1 MVTNQVVQYMQRPIR
16 RITLTLTSLLLA
28 GCTNLTAGNLFS
40 HYSAQNNALYQSV
53 AAGQYEQ
60 ATQLLQDYVAG
71 DVLDNLE
78 KGRVYFL
85 SQQYAES
92 LRSLSVA
99 DQAVKVQQDRA
110 IVSISNT
117 ATSVGSLAVNDN
129 LNEYEPADYELG
141 FLHLYLGLNYVR
153 DNDLDGALVEM
164 RRANQVQEEAKKRR
178 EQELASA
185 QQDMRSQG
193 LSPSLGSVL
202 AQYPDAGK
210 TLQAVQNGYLF
221 YLSALLYEADNDLN
235 AAYVD
240 YRRAL
245 AVAPN
250 NPSVIDGVLRVA
262 TRLGMQEDLKLLKK
276 QYGEPK
282 RLASSQARVI
292 VIEEQGIVQPKQS
305 WRLSLPLSDSRG
317 NTALYSL
324 ALPYYPS
331 SVITSSAP
339 LSLNGTHVQPMP
351 VTDVNLMAK
360 QALTEQ
366 MPALVLRQAL
376 RVVAKDQLRKET
388 TQEED
393 VANLVFNI
401 WNTLTEQPDT
411 RSWLTLPAAVSTATQ
426 VVQAGEQVL
435 DIAGTDYA
443 FHVPENGTALVWLS
457 RQGNNVTIWHK
468 QLGIR

>member
-1 MVTNQVVQYMQRPIR
+1 MVQYMQFPR
-16 RITLTLTSLLLA
+16 RRLVLTITSLLLV
-28 GCTNLTAGNLFS
+28 GCANLTAGNLFS
-40 HYSAQNNALYQSV
+40 HYSAQNNGLYQSV

-60 ATQLLQDYVAG
+60 ASQLLPEYVAG
-71 DVLDNLE
+71 EVLDNLE

-85 SQQYAES
+85 SQQYLES
-92 LRSLSVA
+92 QQSLSIA
-99 DQAVKVQQDRA
+99 DNAVKAQQDRA
-110 IVSISNT
+110 IISLSST
-117 ATSVGSLAVNDN
+117 ATSVGALAVNDN

-153 DNDLDGALVEM
+153 NNDLDGALVEM
-164 RRANQVQEEAKKRR
+164 RRANQVQEAAKKRR
-178 EQELASA
+178 EQELTSA
-185 QQDMRSQG
+185 EQDMRSQG

-210 TLQAVQNGYLF
+210 TLQAVQNGYLL

-235 AAYVD
+235 SAYVD

-250 NPSVIDGVLRVA
+250 NPAVIDGTLRVA
-262 TRLGMQEDLKLLKK
+262 TRLSMQQDLKLLKQ
-276 QYGEPK
+276 QYGEPQ
-282 RLASSQARVI
+282 RLSASQARVI
-292 VIEEQGIVQPKQS
+292 VIEEQGIVQPKQA

-324 ALPYYPS
+324 ALPYYEQ
-331 SVITSSAP
+331 SVMPQRATF
-339 LSLNGTHVQPMP
+339 SLNGVSVQPAP
-351 VTDVNLMAK
+351 VTDVNLMAR

-388 TQEED
+388 TKEED

-411 RSWLTLPAAVSTATQ
+411 RSWLTLPAAVNTATQ
-426 VVQAGEQVL
+426 LVKAGEQVL
-435 DIAGTDYA
+435 DIAGTHYT

-457 RQGNNVTIWHK
+457 RQSNSVTIWHK